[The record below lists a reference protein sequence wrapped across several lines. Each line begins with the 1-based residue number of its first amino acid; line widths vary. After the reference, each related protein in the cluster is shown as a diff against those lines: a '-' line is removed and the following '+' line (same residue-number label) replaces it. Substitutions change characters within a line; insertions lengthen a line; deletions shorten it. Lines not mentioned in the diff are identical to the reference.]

1 MAEYWFPEAEG
12 LAEEFG
18 IPHRALSSVTLLP
31 EMSKICPDAVFAIW
45 SPPSFKLEKVNF
57 QL

>member
-18 IPHRALSSVTLLP
+18 IPHMALSSVTLLP
-31 EMSKICPDAVFAIW
+31 EMSVHMP
-45 SPPSFKLEKVNF
+45 
-57 QL
+57 